1 MCENMPTIDLS
12 MNDYEN
18 LLKLIGRKIDI
29 EDLEEIIFLLKGE
42 MEVYE
47 ENGEKKIS
55 IEIPPDR
62 IDMLSIGGLAR
73 SIKGYLNI
81 ETGKPKYSTIYGDI
95 EVKVNQNIIPIRPYI
110 AVTILHNV
118 KLDEDLLKHIMT
130 FQEKLHG
137 TWCRNRRKASIGIYD
152 FNKVKPPLYYEG
164 VEPNKIRFI
173 PLDTSIEMNGYEILS
188 KTPRGKEY
196 GHLLRDKNLYPI
208 LRDSERKVL
217 SMPPI
222 INSEDTRVT
231 VDTRD
236 IVIDVTGLDKY
247 IVNSILNVLAYNF
260 AEHGWI
266 IERTKIVTPNGVEYT
281 PQKRGG
287 KLSLDKDYVNRIT
300 GLNLS
305 ENKIAHL
312 LRKMRYEVKINGDKI
327 DVEIPPYRLDIL
339 HPVDLIEDVAIA
351 YGFNKI
357 VPELPNISTIGH
369 ELDIYKV
376 VRKIRDIMVGLG
388 FQEVLNYIMSN
399 KDLLFIKMNKNIEEI
414 VEVMNPKSTQYTV
427 LRNSII
433 PGLLNFLSKNKHV
446 EYPQKIFEIG
456 EIVYVDSRT
465 ETKTVNHISLGFAIT
480 NFSLSLEDGLAVVY
494 ALFKNL
500 GIEKFKLIS
509 LKDDPSFIKGRVGK
523 IIVNEREAGIIGEV
537 NPIVLENFE
546 LENPTIACE
555 IDIEKIGK
563 LFRSFYL

>member
-1 MCENMPTIDLS
+1 
-12 MNDYEN
+12 
-18 LLKLIGRKIDI
+18 
-29 EDLEEIIFLLKGE
+29 
-42 MEVYE
+42 
-47 ENGEKKIS
+47 
-55 IEIPPDR
+55 
-62 IDMLSIGGLAR
+62 
-73 SIKGYLNI
+73 
-81 ETGKPKYSTIYGDI
+81 
-95 EVKVNQNIIPIRPYI
+95 
-110 AVTILHNV
+110 
-118 KLDEDLLKHIMT
+118 
-130 FQEKLHG
+130 
-137 TWCRNRRKASIGIYD
+137 
-152 FNKVKPPLYYEG
+152 
-164 VEPNKIRFI
+164 
-173 PLDTSIEMNGYEILS
+173 
-188 KTPRGKEY
+188 
-196 GHLLRDKNLYPI
+196 
-208 LRDSERKVL
+208 
-217 SMPPI
+217 
-222 INSEDTRVT
+222 
-231 VDTRD
+231 
-236 IVIDVTGLDKY
+236 
-247 IVNSILNVLAYNF
+247 
-260 AEHGWI
+260 
-266 IERTKIVTPNGVEYT
+266 
-281 PQKRGG
+281 
-287 KLSLDKDYVNRIT
+287 
-300 GLNLS
+300 
-305 ENKIAHL
+305 KIAHL

-414 VEVMNPKSTQYTV
+414 VEVMNPKSAQYTV